1 MPKSM
6 VIVVLFLIFQLNI
19 AEQVADGGE
28 NSESEGSNDK
38 YIVVA
43 LDDWDL
49 SDNDELR
56 NLLLNLQSLGESRS
70 TPNGIEIYNQTDGFL
85 KLRFQ

>member
-70 TPNGIEIYNQTDGFL
+70 TPNGIEIDNQTDGFL